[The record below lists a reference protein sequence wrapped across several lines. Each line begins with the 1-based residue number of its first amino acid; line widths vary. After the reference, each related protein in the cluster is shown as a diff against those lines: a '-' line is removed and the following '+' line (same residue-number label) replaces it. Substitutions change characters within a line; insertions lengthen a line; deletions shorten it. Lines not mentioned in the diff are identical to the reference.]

1 MIIHEELQFLIM
13 DAPSRENAEE
23 YAAKLKLLGVKHL
36 VRTCEGNYDEAIFK
50 RNDIEIHV
58 ITT

>member
-1 MIIHEELQFLIM
+1 M